1 MGIAI
6 SRKFIISAVG
16 TLGLIFVG
24 ALLFNKLG
32 SNKKSTL
39 GGPAIEVKRRMVTV
53 SQFEEQN
60 LANKIRIDGRL
71 VAVEAAD
78 LTTKVS
84 GLLKNTTKK
93 LIKEG
98 TAVRKGEVLFQID
111 DTEAKFA
118 LVAQRSTLLNAIAQM
133 LPDLKYD
140 LPSAF
145 EKWSSYLAQIQVEK
159 TLPALPNTQS
169 DQEKYFVSLRNI
181 FNLYY
186 TIRSAETRLA
196 DYQITA
202 PFDGVITA
210 APLTAGAMV
219 NPGTRLASIIS
230 DCNFEL
236 VASIS
241 SFDAASIAI
250 GQAVNLRN
258 DLGEELRGII
268 RRIGSKLDPST
279 QMIPLYIGVTGS
291 HLKEGAFLSG
301 TIQGRAMEKV
311 YQVGKNVFSD
321 QHHVFI
327 VADSLVSKKRL
338 ETIKRQDDHVIVRGL
353 SPADLVITGSLA
365 GIYEGQK
372 VDYQMSNR

>member
-1 MGIAI
+1 MGIAQ
-6 SRKFIISAVG
+6 SRKFIITTIG
-16 TLGLIFVG
+16 TVGLIFLG
-24 ALLFNKLG
+24 AVLFNKLG
-32 SNKKSTL
+32 ANKKSTI
-39 GGPAIEVKRRMVTV
+39 GGPGTEAKRRMVTV
-53 SQFEEQN
+53 SKFEEQN

-84 GLLKNTTKK
+84 GLLKSTTTKV
-93 LIKEG
+93 IKEG

-145 EKWSSYLAQIQVEK
+145 DKWSSYLAQIQVEK
-159 TLPALPNTQS
+159 TLPTLPTTQS

-181 FNLYY
+181 FNIYY

-202 PFDGVITA
+202 PFDGVITV
-210 APLTAGAMV
+210 APITAGAMV

-230 DCNFEL
+230 DRNFEL

-241 SFDAASIAI
+241 SFDAASITI
-250 GQAVNLRN
+250 GQAVNLKN
-258 DLGEELRGII
+258 DLGEELRGTI
-268 RRIGSKLDPST
+268 RRIGSKLDPTT
-279 QMIPLYIGVTGS
+279 QMIPIYIGVAGS
-291 HLKEGAFLSG
+291 NLKEGAFLSG
-301 TIQGRAMEKV
+301 TIQGKPLTRV
-311 YQVGKNVFSD
+311 YEIGKNVFSD
-321 QHHVFI
+321 QHHVF
-327 VADSLVSKKRL
+327 VVQDSLVSKKRL

-353 SPADLVITGSLA
+353 SSADLVITGSLA

-372 VDYQMSNR
+372 VDYQINNR